1 VSRVSNTRRET
12 CCFRGVHACIIA
24 AAVLG
29 AIDYKRT
36 FARTY
41 TSEEERFE
49 AYSQCHLRSAKRVL
63 RALLANG
70 GKSVI
75 IRHTEE
81 GFETNF
87 MSRGIHKVRATH
99 GISVSYPTLDLF
111 GGRVHSKDS
120 FVLPLEWTSTMRPL
134 QDKCDPTPYED
145 VNALFVSDMGQPL
158 SEIFDYFNPEPIGV
172 ASLAQV
178 HIAHHRESGKTVAVK
193 VSWSDNAYLF
203 TSILIIVAATSWFT

>member
-1 VSRVSNTRRET
+1 M
-12 CCFRGVHACIIA
+12 
-24 AAVLG
+24 G
-29 AIDYKRT
+29 AIDYKCT

-41 TSEEERFE
+41 TSDDERLE
-49 AYSQCHLRSAKRVL
+49 AYSQCHLRSARRVL

-75 IRHTEE
+75 NRHTEKR
-81 GFETNF
+81 FETNF
-87 MSRGIHKVRATH
+87 ISRGIHKVRAAH
-99 GISVSYPTLDLF
+99 GISVSSPTSGLF
-111 GGRVHSKDS
+111 CGCVHSMDS

-145 VNALFVSDMGQPL
+145 VNSLFLSDMGQPL

-193 VSWSDNAYLF
+193 VSWSGNAYF
-203 TSILIIVAATSWFT
+203 

>member
-1 VSRVSNTRRET
+1 MSQVSNTRRET
-12 CCFRGVHACIIA
+12 CCSCGVHACIVA
-24 AAVLG
+24 AAFLG

-41 TSEEERFE
+41 TSEDERLE
-49 AYSQCHLRSAKRVL
+49 AYSQCHLRSARRVL

-75 IRHTEE
+75 NRHIEK
-81 GFETNF
+81 FETNF
-87 MSRGIHKVRATH
+87 ISRGIHKVRAAH
-99 GISVSYPTLDLF
+99 GISVSSPISDLF
-111 GGRVHSKDS
+111 GDRVHSMDS

-145 VNALFVSDMGQPL
+145 VNALFLSDMGQPL

-193 VSWSDNAYLF
+193 VSCSGNAYF
-203 TSILIIVAATSWFT
+203 

>member
-1 VSRVSNTRRET
+1 MSNIRRET
-12 CCFRGVHACIIA
+12 YCIRGVHAWIKA

-41 TSEEERFE
+41 ASEEERHN
-49 AYSQCHLRSAKRVL
+49 AYSQCHLRSAERVL

-75 IRHTEE
+75 IHHTEE
-81 GFETNF
+81 GAEANF
-87 MSRGIHKVRATH
+87 ISRGIHKVRAAH
-99 GISVSYPTLDLF
+99 VISVSSPISDLF
-111 GGRVHSKDS
+111 GGRVHSEDS

-134 QDKCDPTPYED
+134 QDKCDPTPYQD
-145 VNALFVSDMGQPL
+145 VNTLFLSDMGQPL

-193 VSWSDNAYLF
+193 VSWSGRAYFF

>member
-1 VSRVSNTRRET
+1 M
-12 CCFRGVHACIIA
+12 HLA

-41 TSEEERFE
+41 ASEEERLE
-49 AYSQCHLRSAKRVL
+49 AYSQCHLRNAKHVL

-81 GFETNF
+81 GAETNF
-87 MSRGIHKVRATH
+87 ISRGIHKVRAAH
-99 GISVSYPTLDLF
+99 VISVSSPTSDLF

-145 VNALFVSDMGQPL
+145 VNALFLSDMGQPL

-193 VSWSDNAYLF
+193 VGRSSNAYF
-203 TSILIIVAATSWFT
+203 FISILIIVATTSWFT

>member
-1 VSRVSNTRRET
+1 MSQVSNTRRES
-12 CCFRGVHACIIA
+12 CCIRGVHVCVIA

-41 TSEEERFE
+41 ASEEERFE
-49 AYSQCHLRSAKRVL
+49 SYSQCHLRSAERVL

-70 GKSVI
+70 GKFI

-81 GFETNF
+81 GIETSF
-87 MSRGIHKVRATH
+87 ISRGIHKVRATH
-99 GISVSYPTLDLF
+99 VISVSSPTSDLF
-111 GGRVHSKDS
+111 DGLVHSKFS
-120 FVLPLEWTSTMRPL
+120 FVLPFEWTSTMRPL

-145 VNALFVSDMGQPL
+145 VNALFLSDMGQPL

-193 VSWSDNAYLF
+193 VS
-203 TSILIIVAATSWFT
+203 